1 MGREIIYLRKSP
13 RVGKKWQIEDMEHNK
28 NVNFG
33 AVGYQDY
40 TMHHDE
46 NRKNNYIGRHAKNE
60 NWKDWHT
67 AGFWSR
73 WLLWN
78 GPTIEKSIEM
88 IEAKFPLKIKRS
100 GKKDG
105 RRKKKKSPKKSD
117 GLNFKSIVLKGMRLG
132 SQLNKLSIPQ
142 DPIVPPAPVQP
153 PVLTLPSPY

>member
-1 MGREIIYLRKSP
+1 MKKEEVYLRRSP
-13 RVGKKWQIEDMEHNK
+13 RAGKKWQVEDTEHNK
-28 NVNFG
+28 KVNFG

-46 NRKNNYIGRHAKNE
+46 NRKKNYISRHERNE

-78 GPTIEKSIEM
+78 EPSIEKSIEI
-88 IEAKFPLKIKRS
+88 IEAKFPVKVKRS
-100 GKKDG
+100 KKKDG
-105 RRKKKKSPKKSD
+105 RSRKKKKKSPD

-132 SQLNKLSIPQ
+132 AQLNKLSIPQ

-153 PVLTLPSPY
+153 PVLTLPSQY